1 MRRALLALIQFFHY
15 TRIKA
20 HTLNNVAHILVGY
33 SVVVKFLY
41 QISYQI
47 VGKFWGMPSMW
58 IVFLLVYVELGFEY
72 RLRILGLH

>member
-1 MRRALLALIQFFHY
+1 M
-15 TRIKA
+15 
-20 HTLNNVAHILVGY
+20 NNVAHILVGY

-58 IVFLLVYVELGFEY
+58 IVFLLVYVELGFED